1 VIWHPNRLRGQIYL
15 ACVVLG
21 LTSSPVF
28 AKPEQGPTFGFTV
41 PRAEVLSTVKSIGI
55 MPVIVTSA
63 VSDARDVAA
72 RYESDIVVRLTSA
85 GFTVIP
91 PSAMR
96 EIRERTMST
105 LGGVYDPITGEPIKE
120 KVEAFYQS
128 SADEYLA
135 TQKVDGILG
144 CEIAVRSAHFAYGS
158 MRWDGVEDSITGE
171 SAWAN
176 FWKESTVDLEG
187 KIPTLSLI
195 VRLQDA
201 KEKSLYVGVGGLQ
214 VLGYWNNLSKPIG
227 LRKERL
233 MGLDPKFIM
242 TDPARDARALSLAL
256 DPLLYGKVSALPK
269 VTTLPAPMREA
280 NAPPKVSRE
289 EVLAHFPRIAL
300 ASLDLS
306 EIKQSDELKLRYRD
320 ALTKK
325 LTQLGFEVVGG
336 DDYDKLWN
344 AEREA
349 AGGYYDPFTGRF
361 DELKFKASI
370 VRVVRAMK
378 EHFAASAVL
387 LSRVLIRRAPFDF
400 GVAEWDGTNEL
411 LTPGTSK
418 LRVILSLDPAKKAS
432 GSAHALSLELLI
444 IDPAAEPAFEGLGG
458 VQLTE
463 HLIRDKWEPVP
474 KNEQF
479 LDALKLTRAIDI
491 ALAPLITPNP
501 AVH

>member
-21 LTSSPVF
+21 LTSSAVF

-63 VSDARDVAA
+63 VPDARDVAA
-72 RYESDIVVRLTSA
+72 RYESEIVARLTSA
-85 GFTVIP
+85 GFAVIP

-96 EIRERTMST
+96 EIRERTMAT
-105 LGGVYDPITGEPIKE
+105 LGGVYDPFTGELIKG
-120 KVEAFYQS
+120 KAEAFYQS

-144 CEIAVRSAHFAYGS
+144 CEIAERTAHFAYGS
-158 MRWDGVEDSITGE
+158 MRWDGVEDSFTGE
-171 SAWAN
+171 SAWAD
-176 FWKESTVDLEG
+176 FWKQSAASYGE
-187 KIPTLSLI
+187 IPTLSLI
-195 VRLQDA
+195 VRLQDN
-201 KEKSLYVGVGGLQ
+201 KEKPLYVGVGGLQ

-233 MGLDPKFIM
+233 LGIDPKYIM
-242 TDPARDARALSLAL
+242 TDPARDVRALSLAL

-269 VTTLPAPMREA
+269 VTTLPAPVREA
-280 NAPPKVSRE
+280 SAPPKVSRE

-300 ASLDLS
+300 GSLDLA
-306 EIKQSDELKLRYRD
+306 EISQADELKLRYRD

-325 LTQLGFEVVGG
+325 LTELGFEVVGG
-336 DDYDKLWN
+336 NDYEKLWN

-349 AGGYYDPFTGRF
+349 AGGYFDPFTGRF
-361 DELKFKASI
+361 DEVKFRASI

-378 EHFAASAVL
+378 ERFAASAVL
-387 LSRVLIRRAPFDF
+387 LSRVLIRRAPFNF

-418 LRVILSLDPAKKAS
+418 LGAILSLDPAKKAS

-474 KNEQF
+474 KNEQL